1 MKSTSIFLTVLLCMC
16 MPLHALAQERKS
28 CIDNGWNYIYGERAD
43 KPTDAEWS
51 RARVLNVPHD
61 WSVETDAATQAG
73 KHVGPFIC
81 EGGDYQNGHMLG
93 GEAWYRKVLRIN
105 EEDKDKDLTLYF
117 EGVYNHATIFLNGRQ
132 VYFNH
137 YGYQSFRV
145 ALPKDAIRYNA
156 ENEIV
161 VKCENKGKNTRWYSG
176 SGIFRH
182 VWLMRTPDNLSLDE
196 WHTFV
201 STENIKDAG
210 GNARVKVVTELKVGK
225 YEGKNI
231 NVGLTVV
238 DASGKQVAESS
249 VQITGVTS
257 HSNPDVSFT
266 VRIPD
271 AHLWSA
277 DTPYIY
283 KAVLTA
289 GGDKIEIPF
298 GVRTITCDTDKG
310 LLVNGNPVLLKGGCV
325 HHDHGLL
332 GAASLDG
339 AEIRKIEL
347 LKKYG
352 FNAVR
357 CSHNLPSEK
366 FLQVCDSLGM
376 YVIDECFDQWY
387 EPKNEADYHNYFA
400 DHYLS
405 DLSTMLCRDRNHPSV
420 IMWSIGNEIPGRY
433 SERGMTAARSMR
445 DRIMRLDGT
454 RPVIAALCYWDIT
467 KVDWKQDSWKVT
479 QSLDIVGYNYMW
491 AEYDNDAV
499 KHNQLMCG
507 TETYPKEASQNWD
520 RVEKYSKIVG
530 DFVWT
535 AMDYLGE
542 AGIGHGLFVKDG
554 KSSPFFMPYPY
565 YNGWCGDI
573 DLIGNKKP
581 QSYYRDVVWGIQP
594 ITMAVE
600 LPCPEGYHR
609 EISGWGWQPEVNA
622 WEHPSTF
629 FTPHNL
635 PNIMFDGAGA
645 QINSK
650 QKPASTHLNVNV
662 YSKAKLVRL
671 YLNGKLI
678 GTKPTSD
685 TYHAGFEVDYEPGVL
700 RAVELDG
707 EKEGASFELKTAGKP
722 ARIEVKT
729 EKYDNLIYATVTLVD
744 KDGNRVADYERTV
757 KFSAEGGGKVIATG
771 NANPTDMESF
781 RSNSTRLYNGQ
792 AMAVI
797 QTDGSGASV
806 KVTVKCQGIGSKK
819 AEIFS
824 AL

>member
-1 MKSTSIFLTVLLCMC
+1 MKRVSFSLTVLACVCLS
-16 MPLHALAQERKS
+16 LQSVAQERKS
-28 CIDNGWNYIYGERAD
+28 RIDSGWNYIYGERSD
-43 KPTDAEWS
+43 MPSETEWGRS
-51 RARVLNVPHD
+51 RLLDVPHD
-61 WSVETDAATQAG
+61 WSVETDAAEKAG

-93 GEAWYRKVLRIN
+93 GEAWYRKVLHIN
-105 EEDKDKDLTLYF
+105 DADKQKDLALYF
-117 EGVYNHATIFLNGRQ
+117 EGVYNHATVFFNGRQ

-145 ALPKDAIRYNA
+145 NLPKDIIKYNA
-156 ENEIV
+156 DNEIV

-182 VWLMRTPDNLSLDE
+182 VWLIRTPDDVSLDE
-196 WHTFV
+196 WGTFV
-201 STENIKDAG
+201 STEDIKDAD
-210 GNARVKVVTELKVGK
+210 GNALVKVVSRLKVGD
-225 YEGKNI
+225 YGGDNI
-231 NVGLTVV
+231 NVGLSVI
-238 DASGKQVAESS
+238 DASGKNVAESS
-249 VQITGVTS
+249 VRLAGCDDN
-257 HSNPDVSFT
+257 SNPDVSFL
-266 VRIPD
+266 VKIPS
-271 AHLWSA
+271 ARLWSA
-277 DTPYIY
+277 DTPYLY

-289 GGDKIEIPF
+289 GDDKIVIPF
-298 GVRTITCDTDKG
+298 GIRTIVCDTDEG
-310 LLVNGNPVLLKGGCV
+310 LLVNGSPVLLKGGCV

-387 EPKNEADYHNYFA
+387 EPKNREDYHNYFA

-405 DLSTMLCRDRNHPSV
+405 DLSTMLRRDRNHPSV

-433 SERGMTAARSMR
+433 TERGMIAARNMR
-445 DRIMRLDGT
+445 DLITRLDGT
-454 RPVIAALCYWDIT
+454 RPVIAALCYWDIS

-479 QSLDIVGYNYMW
+479 QSLDVVGYNYMW

-520 RVEKYSKIVG
+520 RVEKYNKIVG

-573 DLIGNKKP
+573 DLIGGKKP
-581 QSYYRDVVWGIQP
+581 QSYYRDVVWNIQP

-622 WEHPSTF
+622 WEHPATF
-629 FTPHNL
+629 FTPHNI
-635 PNIMFDGAGA
+635 PNIMFDGGGTVAGP
-645 QINSK
+645 K
-650 QKPASTHLNVNV
+650 QKMTGRHVNVNV
-662 YSKAKLVRL
+662 YSKAKQVRL
-671 YLNGKLI
+671 YLNGKLV

-685 TYHAGFEVDYEPGVL
+685 TYHAGFEVDYEPGTL
-700 RAVELDG
+700 RAVEFDG
-707 EKEGASFELKTAGKP
+707 EREGASFELKTAGKP
-722 ARIEVKT
+722 ARIELDT
-729 EKYDNLIYATVTLVD
+729 ERYDNLIYVTLTLVD
-744 KDGNRVADYERTV
+744 KDGNRVVDYERMAKFTV
-757 KFSAEGGGKVIATG
+757 EGGGKVLAMG

-781 RSNSTRLYNGQ
+781 RSDRTRLFNGR

-797 QTDGSGASV
+797 QTDGSGTPV
-806 KVTVKCQGIGSKK
+806 KLSVKCQDVSGANMVIK
-819 AEIFS
+819 
-824 AL
+824 